1 ITWMPSFKRTAVD
14 VKEDGNGEV
23 EGMEKMYFLDEMNNL
38 LEDRGSELYR
48 YAVQYAKD
56 AQKWSEEHGNH
67 RVYLRPFHEMN
78 LGYGYNWTGFLNGG
92 PEGVAKFNRAWKNV
106 RDIFQ
111 KHAPNVKFVLCFES
125 SPDVETTPELA
136 EDWNQFEEYMPDY
149 WVNGDIIGF
158 DVYQKKA
165 GLSWKHIFGKAEAFL
180 KKYSDL
186 PAAICEASTYDGSYR
201 VKFIDNLFKSAQKL
215 GLDYVVWF
223 NEKKKESGL
232 DRNFR
237 YDANIIEV
245 KTVAAQPVMTV
256 GGDEDLMDL
265 EGGEEE
271 PMPAPKEVAEAEP
284 AMTSTT
290 PNVGLKA
297 FREAIAKYT
306 AGDNHGFA
314 LNPKGYIQQ
323 YWTKDGIGYETEDDI
338 YYMTE
343 FENEAVTDSFMKAL
357 LRMRYEKK
365 TAEQTKAISRF
376 PTLKSLTL
384 LPDVN
389 EARVE
394 VAISHFEKWLARPK
408 KMSTK
413 KTGRTDFDL
422 GLGLL
427 MENVAD
433 EYKTTAAYLPS
444 LLEMHKILIR
454 YYEMFE
460 EDTKEGTRGRIDENA
475 QETCEKILVYLRG
488 ESYLAKLYEYVNE
501 QVQFRQGLK
510 THILKL
516 REKHKDHSEYKL
528 AAVKYLDG
536 KHQEKVDKIAQLK
549 KEVKS
554 FRINSSNLKKLK
566 NSKAGV
572 DGEEITVLVHMG
584 DICLIQKKPEM
595 AREFYLLAHIPH
607 MDEKNDYTG
616 VNERYLNLAAEI
628 GLARVYGEMGT
639 LKLLDK
645 GVVILSKIA
654 STEDKIDSKLRLLAK
669 YYLGGLLERYKDLPE
684 SVHKH
689 EKGLEMLKIAYT
701 IYEDLSTTELSYV
714 AGKRMKGIRALLKDP
729 EAKQTL

>member
-1 ITWMPSFKRTAVD
+1 MAESSNISPYKLPETGAPKRSKEVKQPRKPKKPKLYLWPGVPVIDQIYDVPETRPMPTYNPFKMPFVRTAAYNIFGWSAKRISREFEFADEVKKTTKCWNQTMINFEQKAGKSPEGIMHYMSWYDGWNYLSFPKLICDLAYNDGKDPRDIIITWMPSFKRTAVD

-422 GLGLL
+422 G
-427 MENVAD
+427 
-433 EYKTTAAYLPS
+433 
-444 LLEMHKILIR
+444 
-454 YYEMFE
+454 
-460 EDTKEGTRGRIDENA
+460 
-475 QETCEKILVYLRG
+475 
-488 ESYLAKLYEYVNE
+488 
-501 QVQFRQGLK
+501 
-510 THILKL
+510 
-516 REKHKDHSEYKL
+516 
-528 AAVKYLDG
+528 
-536 KHQEKVDKIAQLK
+536 
-549 KEVKS
+549 
-554 FRINSSNLKKLK
+554 
-566 NSKAGV
+566 
-572 DGEEITVLVHMG
+572 
-584 DICLIQKKPEM
+584 
-595 AREFYLLAHIPH
+595 
-607 MDEKNDYTG
+607 
-616 VNERYLNLAAEI
+616 
-628 GLARVYGEMGT
+628 
-639 LKLLDK
+639 
-645 GVVILSKIA
+645 
-654 STEDKIDSKLRLLAK
+654 
-669 YYLGGLLERYKDLPE
+669 
-684 SVHKH
+684 
-689 EKGLEMLKIAYT
+689 
-701 IYEDLSTTELSYV
+701 
-714 AGKRMKGIRALLKDP
+714 
-729 EAKQTL
+729 